1 MSGRFPVIS
10 AKVLTASWPCA
21 WVQCSARKMP
31 GICPEIAR
39 KLPGKCPEFARNPNT
54 ITLYNFTANLHLVT
68 SKVGLTGPSVIILYA
83 STFVPKVKLV
93 LLNRVIDQYLYTC
106 SLKSH
111 QAIAVLIHMAEWK
124 FLCLQTI
131 IYMLIYVTGAQIMYP
146 ELHMTNI
153 HQS

>member
-54 ITLYNFTANLHLVT
+54 ITLYNFTANLQVT
-68 SKVGLTGPSVIILYA
+68 SKVGLTGHHNHTYA
-83 STFVPKVKLV
+83 SSFVPKV
-93 LLNRVIDQYLYTC
+93 
-106 SLKSH
+106 S
-111 QAIAVLIHMAEWK
+111 
-124 FLCLQTI
+124 
-131 IYMLIYVTGAQIMYP
+131 
-146 ELHMTNI
+146 
-153 HQS
+153 